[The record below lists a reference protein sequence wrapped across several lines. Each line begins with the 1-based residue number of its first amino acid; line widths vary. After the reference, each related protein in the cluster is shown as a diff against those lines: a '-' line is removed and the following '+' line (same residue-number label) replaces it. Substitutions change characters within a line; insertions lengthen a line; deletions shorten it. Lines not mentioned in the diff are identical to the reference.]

1 MGENENA
8 NNVRGL
14 HIMIMRALFG
24 AFVLLS
30 IVHAAPAQVHANSSS
45 RRQLGLLANGAAVT
59 FVRAGSGD
67 WGIEISIRPGALL
80 SQETPAQIE
89 FYRGDEDV
97 RDFAAGYQSVQKD
110 TNGLIAKANVSCDGD
125 AAFAVED
132 KWKIAGDVLLLDR
145 RVRVTSGNDKA
156 GFYSAI
162 RLSSTPAVKW
172 PNAKYFAPGLL
183 YGDPTYDGDTSPGG
197 ELNYRAKRFEFRE
210 DQLSAPLFAISFPD
224 KSWAAVM
231 DLAPRGDTTWAEAT
245 GGVADAVIDERVQ
258 FGALGAREGPTSGV
272 EFGFWFPGNT
282 REFARGLEAPSFPV
296 VRHRYHPVK
305 PGFTQSYQVAFRFG
319 ESNSFLGMERDAWR
333 WAWQALRP
341 PAMHLDL
348 EIVRRALTD
357 HLDDRVL
364 RVNGLA
370 GVPFL
375 FDAVTGN
382 PGSYRNWNRYRNSF
396 PTPPSRPANTPIT
409 AHELSPERS
418 AELAD
423 WARTAGIH
431 VDPGANELEQWP
443 KIIMGFVSKGVEA
456 GDQLLIEGDRDR
468 GPRGQ
473 KMREDGLA
481 IIGSFI
487 RLVPLSPPAGEGFN
501 VWAGKADSW
510 AGDTVTLRGPSEGT
524 RTLLDAY
531 RREKQKGRDHPDW
544 LALCRQF
551 GDWLLTQQREDGS
564 FPRSWHGGTGE
575 VLEASGTSS
584 YNPVP
589 MLVKLSRETGQ
600 RRYLEAAIR
609 AANYVWDKYGS
620 RGVFV
625 GGATDNPNITD
636 KEAGM
641 LSLDAFLDL
650 YDATKNP
657 KWLRRAEAAGNY
669 AETYIWIWN
678 VPMPLDAI
686 DSDLNWKRGVPT
698 VGVQGI
704 TARAVGGVDEYL
716 DWAVPDYAR
725 LYKCTHDQHYFDVAR
740 ILLFDTKSMMAL
752 PGRTYDLL
760 GPGWQQEHWGMSIN
774 RGFGTH
780 RSWLPWVSVNHLH
793 GITGLQ
799 EFDPAL
805 YRRLANGN

>member
-1 MGENENA
+1 
-8 NNVRGL
+8 
-14 HIMIMRALFG
+14 MIEQALFF
-24 AFVLLS
+24 ALLLLS
-30 IVHAAPAQVHANSSS
+30 ITPVPPAQVLANSSG
-45 RRQLGLLANGAAVT
+45 RRQLGRLANGETVT
-59 FVRAGSGD
+59 FVRAASGD
-67 WGIEISIRPGALL
+67 WGVELSIRSGALL
-80 SQETPAQIE
+80 SQPKPAQIE
-89 FYRGDEDV
+89 IYRGDENV
-97 RDFAAGYQSVQKD
+97 RDFAAGYESVQSE
-110 TNGLIAKANVSCDGD
+110 TGGLIAKAKVTCDAD

-132 KWKIAGDVLLLDR
+132 IWKIADGMLLLHR
-145 RVRVTSGNDKA
+145 RVHVTSGDNKT

-172 PNAKYFAPGLL
+172 PDASYFAPGLL
-183 YGDPTYDGDTSPGG
+183 YGDPTYDGDASPGG

-210 DQLSAPLFAISFPD
+210 DQLSAPLFAIAFPD
-224 KSWAAVM
+224 RRWAAVM
-231 DLAPRGDTTWAEAT
+231 DLAPHGDTTWAEAT
-245 GGVADAVIDERVQ
+245 GGTDKTFIDERLQ
-258 FGALGAREGPTSGV
+258 FGALGAREAPAGGV
-272 EFGFWFPGNT
+272 EFGFWFPGTT
-282 REFARGLEAPSFPV
+282 REFTRGLDAPPSPA

-305 PGFTQSYQVAFRFG
+305 TGFTQNYDVAFRFG
-319 ESNSFLGMERDAWR
+319 KSDSFVGMERGAWR
-333 WAWQALRP
+333 WAWQALKP
-341 PAMHLDL
+341 PVMHLDL
-348 EIVRRALTD
+348 EIVRRVLTD
-357 HLDDRVL
+357 HLDDHV
-364 RVNGLA
+364 VTVDGVS

-396 PTPPSRPANTPIT
+396 PTPPRRPANTPVT
-409 AHELSPERS
+409 AHELSPEKS

-423 WARTAGIH
+423 WARTVRIH

-443 KIIMGFVSKGVEA
+443 KVIMGFVSKGLEA
-456 GDQLLIEGDRDR
+456 GDQLLIEGDRDP

-473 KMREDGLA
+473 KMRKDGLA
-481 IIGSFI
+481 IIDSFI
-487 RLVPLSPPAGEGFN
+487 RLVRLSPPAGEGFN
-501 VWAGKADSW
+501 LWTGKADSW
-510 AGDTVTLRGPSEGT
+510 AGDTTTLRGPSEGT

-531 RREKQKGRDHPDW
+531 RREKREGRDHPDW
-544 LALCRQF
+544 LAWCRQF
-551 GDWLLTQQREDGS
+551 GDWLLTQQRKDGS
-564 FPRSWHGGTGE
+564 FPRSWHGGTGV

-589 MLVKLSRETGQ
+589 MLVKLSRQTGQ
-600 RRYLEAAIR
+600 RHYLDAAIR
-609 AANYVWDKYGS
+609 VADYVWDKYGT
-620 RGVFV
+620 RCVFV

-650 YDATKNP
+650 YDDTRDL

-686 DSDLNWKRGVPT
+686 DSDLNWKRGVST

-716 DWAVPDYAR
+716 DWAVADYAR
-725 LYKCTHDQHYFDVAR
+725 LYTYTQDEHYLEVAR
-740 ILLFDTKSMMAL
+740 ILLFNTKSMLAL
-752 PGRTYDLL
+752 PGRTYDLR
-760 GPGWQQEHWGMSIN
+760 GPGWQQEHWGMSTN

-780 RSWLPWVSVNHLH
+780 RSWLPWVSINHLH

-799 EFDPAL
+799 EFKPEL

>member
-1 MGENENA
+1 
-8 NNVRGL
+8 
-14 HIMIMRALFG
+14 MITQVLFG
-24 AFVLLS
+24 ALVLLS
-30 IVHAAPAQVHANSSS
+30 IVPVATAKVHANSSS
-45 RRQLGLLANGAAVT
+45 RRQLGRLANGANVT
-59 FVRAGSGD
+59 FVRASSGD
-67 WGIEISIRPGALL
+67 WGIEISIRSGALL

-89 FYRGDEDV
+89 VYRGDENV
-97 RDFAAGYQSVQKD
+97 RDFAAGYQSVQEE
-110 TNGLIAKANVSCDGD
+110 TGGLVAKAKVTCDSD

-132 KWKIAGDVLLLDR
+132 RWKIEGDSLLLQR
-145 RVRVTSGNDKA
+145 RVRVTSGDDRT
-156 GFYSAI
+156 GFSSAI

-197 ELNYRAKRFEFRE
+197 ELNYHAKRFEFRE

-224 KSWAAVM
+224 KSSAAVM
-231 DLAPRGDTTWAEAT
+231 DLAPRGNTTWAEAT
-245 GGVADAVIDERVQ
+245 AGVAKTVIDERIQ
-258 FGALGAREGPTSGV
+258 FGALGARESPAGGV
-272 EFGFWFPGNT
+272 EFGFWFPGT
-282 REFARGLEAPSFPV
+282 SKEFTRGLQAPPRPV

-305 PGFTQSYQVAFRFG
+305 PGFTQSYEIAFRFG
-319 ESNSFLGMERDAWR
+319 ENDSFLGMERDAWR
-333 WAWQALRP
+333 WAWRALKP
-341 PAMHLDL
+341 PVMHLDL

-357 HLDDRVL
+357 HLDDHVL
-364 RVNGLA
+364 HVNGLA

-375 FDAVTGN
+375 FDVVTGN
-382 PGSYRNWNRYRNSF
+382 PGSYRNWNRYRHSF
-396 PTPPSRPANTPIT
+396 PTPPSRPTNTPIT

-418 AELAD
+418 VELAD
-423 WARTAGIH
+423 WARTVGIH
-431 VDPGANELEQWP
+431 VDPSANELEQWP

-481 IIGSFI
+481 IIDSFI

-531 RREKQKGRDHPDW
+531 RREKEKGRYHPDW
-544 LALCRQF
+544 LDWCRQF

-609 AANYVWDKYGS
+609 AADYVWDNFGS

-641 LSLDAFLDL
+641 LSLVAFLDL
-650 YDATKNP
+650 YDATKHP

-669 AETYIWIWN
+669 AESYIWIWN
-678 VPMPLDAI
+678 VPMPLDAV

-704 TARAVGGVDEYL
+704 TARANGGVDEYL
-716 DWAVPDYAR
+716 DWAVPDYVR
-725 LYKCTHDQHYFDVAR
+725 LYKYTHDEHYLDVAR

-805 YRRLANGN
+805 YRRLVNGN